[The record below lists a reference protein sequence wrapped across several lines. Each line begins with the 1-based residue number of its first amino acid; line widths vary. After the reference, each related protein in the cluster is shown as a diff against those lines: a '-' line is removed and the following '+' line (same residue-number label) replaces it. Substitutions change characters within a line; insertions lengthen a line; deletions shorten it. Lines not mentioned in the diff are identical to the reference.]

1 MSKIKVILF
10 WLISCTW
17 GAIMTSIGAVV
28 ALVLICTGY
37 RPHRFHHL
45 IYFEV
50 GYGWGGVELGAFFV
64 VSRGASLHT
73 KKHEAGHAIQN
84 IILGVFMPFVVCIP
98 SAVRYWWREWVK
110 HRGRGATLPPYD
122 SIWFEGWASRLGKKY
137 FN

>member
-1 MSKIKVILF
+1 MSKVKVILF

-28 ALVLICTGY
+28 ALVLICTGH
-37 RPHRFHHL
+37 RPHRFRHL

-64 VSRGASLHT
+64 VSRGA
-73 KKHEAGHAIQN
+73 
-84 IILGVFMPFVVCIP
+84 
-98 SAVRYWWREWVK
+98 
-110 HRGRGATLPPYD
+110 TLPPYG
-122 SIWFEGWASRLGKKY
+122 SIWFEGWASRLGEKY

>member
-1 MSKIKVILF
+1 MSKVKVILF

-28 ALVLICTGY
+28 ALVLICTGH

-73 KKHEAGHAIQN
+73 KSTRRDTRYKTLSSAC
-84 IILGVFMPFVVCIP
+84 LCPLLFVSPPP
-98 SAVRYWWREWVK
+98 SVI
-110 HRGRGATLPPYD
+110 GGA
-122 SIWFEGWASRLGKKY
+122 SG
-137 FN
+137 

>member
-1 MSKIKVILF
+1 MSKVKVILF

-28 ALVLICTGY
+28 ALVLICT
-37 RPHRFHHL
+37 
-45 IYFEV
+45 
-50 GYGWGGVELGAFFV
+50 
-64 VSRGASLHT
+64 
-73 KKHEAGHAIQN
+73 GHAIQN

-110 HRGRGATLPPYD
+110 HRGRSATLPPYD
-122 SIWFEGWASRLGKKY
+122 SIWFEGWASRLGEKY